1 MQISEAKLSA
11 LAVSALTG
19 IGLTLFLNQ
28 ALRDLGSALAVS
40 VPVTLVM
47 GGVLT
52 LFATDNIKKD
62 GDKPSKNKA
71 NKGE

>member
-1 MQISEAKLSA
+1 MISEAKLSA
-11 LAVSALTG
+11 IAVSLVTG
-19 IGLTLFLNQ
+19 VGITLFLNQ
-28 ALRDLGSALAVS
+28 ALRDLGSALAIS

-52 LFATDNIKKD
+52 LFASDNIKK
-62 GDKPSKNKA
+62 GGEKPPKNEA